1 MHLQTTDKITLMI
14 LTTSTLP
21 PAIHALNSQAEIRS
35 TRLLRIFK
43 IKKTERMSRDMK
55 KLVCARLEELDGLD
69 YTERVL
75 DDLHSEQKAELD
87 EVENTTGV
95 KIWMLRLMIYS

>member
-1 MHLQTTDKITLMI
+1 MI
-14 LTTSTLP
+14 LTMSTLP
-21 PAIHALNSQAEIRS
+21 PTIHALNSQAEIQS
-35 TRLLRIFK
+35 TRLLGIFK
-43 IKKTERMSRDMK
+43 IKKTEGMSRDMK
-55 KLVCARLEELDGLD
+55 KLVCARLKELDGLD